1 MKKTGFLAGAAIST
15 IGIVICKV
23 IGLVYVIPF
32 YAIIGTQG
40 GALYSYAYSIYNMFL
55 NLATS
60 GIPVAMSK
68 VVSEY
73 NEVGYYNTKER
84 TFKMGLK
91 IIGFL
96 GLISFL
102 VLFIFAPQIAYLIIG
117 DVKGGNSVE
126 DVTMV
131 IRVIST
137 AILVVPFL
145 SVSKG
150 YLQGH
155 KIMQV
160 SSVANILEQIVRV
173 IVILAGSFLTL
184 KVFHLSLNTAVGV
197 AVFGA
202 TVGALFAYFYV
213 YAKIRKSKSLNR
225 KAKPTLAE
233 VKITNKDL
241 VKKII
246 FYALPFV
253 AISVLQSA
261 FVMVDVF
268 TVVRGLTG
276 IGYTTEI
283 SENVLSVIATWGSK
297 LNMIVMSISMGIV
310 MSLIPAIAS
319 AYAVKNYDEVNGKV
333 NQALK
338 TLLFVCVPMATGLCF
353 LSSAVWT
360 VFYGYNELNSSV
372 FKLLIMSQITLSV
385 CSVMVN
391 ASQSM
396 NNTKQSIIAL
406 GGSLIAKVLLNVPMM
421 HLFNLIGI
429 EAYYAP
435 IALNILIDTSASLY
449 LLYIVKKD
457 TINLTPPSQE
467 QNETRRKIIVN
478 ELIKEYAANNK
489 LDSAKM
495 ELPYQLTEED
505 VKKAGEL
512 TNLEQAERNKEYAL
526 YAMAILAKVYTENV
540 EKQTGT
546 VVPMT
551 DLPGISAVVDTLRYN
566 DNPGIKIAAIDA
578 LLYINR
584 PEYKEEIAS
593 LLTLTSKDK
602 NNFVASTAAE
612 ALSFLN
618 NSDNK

>member
-84 TFKMGLK
+84 TFKIGLK
-91 IIGFL
+91 IIGLL

-241 VKKII
+241 VKRII

-338 TLLFVCVPMATGLCF
+338 SLLFVCVPIATGLCF

-457 TINLTPPSQE
+457 T
-467 QNETRRKIIVN
+467 KISYFKTV
-478 ELIKEYAANNK
+478 
-489 LDSAKM
+489 
-495 ELPYQLTEED
+495 
-505 VKKAGEL
+505 
-512 TNLEQAERNKEYAL
+512 
-526 YAMAILAKVYTENV
+526 
-540 EKQTGT
+540 QT
-546 VVPMT
+546 
-551 DLPGISAVVDTLRYN
+551 I
-566 DNPGIKIAAIDA
+566 IKIVLCTVIMV
-578 LLYINR
+578 LVLSILNMFIPSYSHSRMISILYIVL
-584 PEYKEEIAS
+584 YGIIGMI
-593 LLTLTSKDK
+593 TYF
-602 NNFVASTAAE
+602 FVAYKSKTI
-612 ALSFLN
+612 
-618 NSDNK
+618 DNVFGKGFVQKVFDNLKKLKKKTVK

>member
-225 KAKPTLAE
+225 KAKPTLA
-233 VKITNKDL
+233 
-241 VKKII
+241 
-246 FYALPFV
+246 
-253 AISVLQSA
+253 
-261 FVMVDVF
+261 
-268 TVVRGLTG
+268 
-276 IGYTTEI
+276 
-283 SENVLSVIATWGSK
+283 
-297 LNMIVMSISMGIV
+297 
-310 MSLIPAIAS
+310 
-319 AYAVKNYDEVNGKV
+319 
-333 NQALK
+333 
-338 TLLFVCVPMATGLCF
+338 
-353 LSSAVWT
+353 
-360 VFYGYNELNSSV
+360 
-372 FKLLIMSQITLSV
+372 
-385 CSVMVN
+385 
-391 ASQSM
+391 
-396 NNTKQSIIAL
+396 
-406 GGSLIAKVLLNVPMM
+406 
-421 HLFNLIGI
+421 
-429 EAYYAP
+429 
-435 IALNILIDTSASLY
+435 
-449 LLYIVKKD
+449 
-457 TINLTPPSQE
+457 
-467 QNETRRKIIVN
+467 
-478 ELIKEYAANNK
+478 
-489 LDSAKM
+489 
-495 ELPYQLTEED
+495 
-505 VKKAGEL
+505 
-512 TNLEQAERNKEYAL
+512 
-526 YAMAILAKVYTENV
+526 
-540 EKQTGT
+540 
-546 VVPMT
+546 
-551 DLPGISAVVDTLRYN
+551 
-566 DNPGIKIAAIDA
+566 
-578 LLYINR
+578 
-584 PEYKEEIAS
+584 
-593 LLTLTSKDK
+593 
-602 NNFVASTAAE
+602 
-612 ALSFLN
+612 
-618 NSDNK
+618 

>member
-84 TFKMGLK
+84 TFKIGLK
-91 IIGFL
+91 IIGLL

-213 YAKIRKSKSLNR
+213 YAKIRKSKSLN
-225 KAKPTLAE
+225 KHAKPTPAE

-241 VKKII
+241 IKRIV

-319 AYAVKNYDEVNGKV
+319 AYAVKNYEEVNSKV

-421 HLFNLIGI
+421 HLFSLIGI

-457 TINLTPPSQE
+457 TRVSYFKT
-467 QNETRRKIIVN
+467 V
-478 ELIKEYAANNK
+478 
-489 LDSAKM
+489 
-495 ELPYQLTEED
+495 
-505 VKKAGEL
+505 
-512 TNLEQAERNKEYAL
+512 
-526 YAMAILAKVYTENV
+526 
-540 EKQTGT
+540 QT
-546 VVPMT
+546 
-551 DLPGISAVVDTLRYN
+551 I
-566 DNPGIKIAAIDA
+566 IKIVLCTVIMV
-578 LLYINR
+578 LVLSILNMFIPSYSHSRMISILYIIL
-584 PEYKEEIAS
+584 YGIIGMI
-593 LLTLTSKDK
+593 TYF
-602 NNFVASTAAE
+602 FVAYKSKTI
-612 ALSFLN
+612 
-618 NSDNK
+618 DNVFGKGFVQKVFDNLKKLKKKTVK

>member
-84 TFKMGLK
+84 TFKIGLK
-91 IIGFL
+91 IIGLL

-457 TINLTPPSQE
+457 TKISYFKTVQTIIKIVLCTVIMVLVLSILNMFIPSYSHSRMISILYIVLYGIIGMITYFFVAYKSKTIDNVFGKGFVQKVFDNL
-467 QNETRRKIIVN
+467 
-478 ELIKEYAANNK
+478 NK
-489 LDSAKM
+489 LKKK
-495 ELPYQLTEED
+495 P
-505 VKKAGEL
+505 VK
-512 TNLEQAERNKEYAL
+512 
-526 YAMAILAKVYTENV
+526 
-540 EKQTGT
+540 
-546 VVPMT
+546 
-551 DLPGISAVVDTLRYN
+551 
-566 DNPGIKIAAIDA
+566 
-578 LLYINR
+578 
-584 PEYKEEIAS
+584 
-593 LLTLTSKDK
+593 
-602 NNFVASTAAE
+602 
-612 ALSFLN
+612 
-618 NSDNK
+618 

>member
-84 TFKMGLK
+84 TFKIGLK
-91 IIGFL
+91 IIGLL

-421 HLFNLIGI
+421 NLFNLIGI

-457 TINLTPPSQE
+457 TRVSYFKT
-467 QNETRRKIIVN
+467 V
-478 ELIKEYAANNK
+478 
-489 LDSAKM
+489 
-495 ELPYQLTEED
+495 
-505 VKKAGEL
+505 
-512 TNLEQAERNKEYAL
+512 
-526 YAMAILAKVYTENV
+526 
-540 EKQTGT
+540 QT
-546 VVPMT
+546 
-551 DLPGISAVVDTLRYN
+551 I
-566 DNPGIKIAAIDA
+566 IKIVLCTVIMV
-578 LLYINR
+578 LVLSILNMFIPSYSHSRMISILYIVL
-584 PEYKEEIAS
+584 YGIIGMI
-593 LLTLTSKDK
+593 TYF
-602 NNFVASTAAE
+602 FVAYKSKTI
-612 ALSFLN
+612 
-618 NSDNK
+618 DNVFGKGFVQKVFDNLKKLKKKTVK

>member
-73 NEVGYYNTKER
+73 NEMGYYNTKER
-84 TFKMGLK
+84 TFKTGLK
-91 IIGFL
+91 IIGIL

-184 KVFHLSLNTAVGV
+184 KVFHLSLNTAVGI

-213 YAKIRKSKSLNR
+213 YAKIRKSKGLNR
-225 KAKPTLAE
+225 KAKATAAE
-233 VKITNKDL
+233 KKITNKDL
-241 VKKII
+241 IRQIVV
-246 FYALPFV
+246 YALPFV

-268 TVVRGLTG
+268 TDVRGLTS
-276 IGYTTEI
+276 IGYTTKI
-283 SENVLSVIATWGSK
+283 SEDVLSVIATWGSK

-319 AYAVKNYDEVNGKV
+319 SYAVKKYDEVNSKV
-333 NQALK
+333 NQALR

-353 LSSAVWT
+353 LSLAVWT

-406 GGSLIAKVLLNVPMM
+406 GGSLIAKIVLNVPMM

-457 TINLTPPSQE
+457 T
-467 QNETRRKIIVN
+467 KISYFKTI
-478 ELIKEYAANNK
+478 
-489 LDSAKM
+489 
-495 ELPYQLTEED
+495 
-505 VKKAGEL
+505 
-512 TNLEQAERNKEYAL
+512 
-526 YAMAILAKVYTENV
+526 
-540 EKQTGT
+540 QT
-546 VVPMT
+546 
-551 DLPGISAVVDTLRYN
+551 I
-566 DNPGIKIAAIDA
+566 IKIVLCTVIMVMV
-578 LLYINR
+578 LSILNLFIPSYSHSRMMSILYIIL
-584 PEYKEEIAS
+584 YGIVGMA
-593 LLTLTSKDK
+593 TYF
-602 NNFVASTAAE
+602 FVAYKSKTIDNVFGNGFVQKIFE
-612 ALSFLN
+612 KLKNLN
-618 NSDNK
+618 KKTVK

>member
-91 IIGFL
+91 IIGLL

-155 KIMQV
+155 KIMHV

-184 KVFHLSLNTAVGV
+184 KVFNLSLNTAVGV

-241 VKKII
+241 VKRII

-319 AYAVKNYDEVNGKV
+319 AYAVKNYEEVNSKV

-421 HLFNLIGI
+421 HLFSLIGI

-457 TINLTPPSQE
+457 TRVSYFKT
-467 QNETRRKIIVN
+467 V
-478 ELIKEYAANNK
+478 
-489 LDSAKM
+489 
-495 ELPYQLTEED
+495 
-505 VKKAGEL
+505 
-512 TNLEQAERNKEYAL
+512 
-526 YAMAILAKVYTENV
+526 
-540 EKQTGT
+540 QT
-546 VVPMT
+546 
-551 DLPGISAVVDTLRYN
+551 I
-566 DNPGIKIAAIDA
+566 IKIVLCTVIMV
-578 LLYINR
+578 LVLSILNMFIPSYSHSRMISILYIIL
-584 PEYKEEIAS
+584 YGIIGMI
-593 LLTLTSKDK
+593 TYF
-602 NNFVASTAAE
+602 FVAYKSKTI
-612 ALSFLN
+612 
-618 NSDNK
+618 DNVFGKGFVQKVFDNLKKLKKKTVK

>member
-421 HLFNLIGI
+421 NLFNLIGI

-457 TINLTPPSQE
+457 T
-467 QNETRRKIIVN
+467 KISYFKTV
-478 ELIKEYAANNK
+478 
-489 LDSAKM
+489 
-495 ELPYQLTEED
+495 
-505 VKKAGEL
+505 
-512 TNLEQAERNKEYAL
+512 
-526 YAMAILAKVYTENV
+526 
-540 EKQTGT
+540 QT
-546 VVPMT
+546 
-551 DLPGISAVVDTLRYN
+551 I
-566 DNPGIKIAAIDA
+566 IKIVLCTVIMV
-578 LLYINR
+578 LVLSILNMFIPSYSHSRMISILYIVL
-584 PEYKEEIAS
+584 YGIIGMI
-593 LLTLTSKDK
+593 TYF
-602 NNFVASTAAE
+602 FVAYKSKTI
-612 ALSFLN
+612 
-618 NSDNK
+618 DNVFGKGFVQKVFDNLKKLKKKTVK

>member
-23 IGLVYVIPF
+23 IGLIYVIPF

-84 TFKMGLK
+84 TFKIGLK

-457 TINLTPPSQE
+457 T
-467 QNETRRKIIVN
+467 KISYFKTV
-478 ELIKEYAANNK
+478 
-489 LDSAKM
+489 
-495 ELPYQLTEED
+495 
-505 VKKAGEL
+505 
-512 TNLEQAERNKEYAL
+512 
-526 YAMAILAKVYTENV
+526 
-540 EKQTGT
+540 QT
-546 VVPMT
+546 
-551 DLPGISAVVDTLRYN
+551 I
-566 DNPGIKIAAIDA
+566 IKIVLCTVIMV
-578 LLYINR
+578 LVLSILNMFIPSYSHSRMISILYIVL
-584 PEYKEEIAS
+584 YGIIGMI
-593 LLTLTSKDK
+593 TYF
-602 NNFVASTAAE
+602 FVAYKSKTI
-612 ALSFLN
+612 
-618 NSDNK
+618 DNVFGKGFVQKVFDNLKKLKKKTVK